1 MAENWIDIAV
11 ALYLLLHFMLGA
23 KRGFHSVFINMTSF
37 VTALFVSFFGYKFL
51 ADFLSMNFNL
61 DKSYANFIGF
71 FTSLFVVKT
80 TIFLLLNIVFPKS
93 LLKLRYTVLD
103 RLIGGLVSF
112 IFNLAVVFLIFSIV
126 ISLSLPYFIEKP
138 ILSSTIGSLA
148 RDDVAGINDNFKS
161 IFGGVLE
168 TTVQKFDFLTIEVE
182 NDKKID
188 LGYTVA
194 NPGYNEKMEEEML
207 ILVNQERASL
217 GLEKLVVDEK
227 MKETARKH
235 GRDMFENGYFS
246 HIDLKGGKVSDRM
259 KKDGVGF
266 YMAGENLAFSKDV
279 LSAHKGLMD
288 SPGHKRNILF
298 PFFHRIG
305 IGAIDG
311 KERGIIFV
319 QNFAD

>member
-1 MAENWIDIAV
+1 MVENWIDIAV
-11 ALYLLLHFMLGA
+11 TLYLLFHFILGA
-23 KRGFHSVFINMTSF
+23 KRGFRSIFINMASF
-37 VTALFVSFFGYKFL
+37 ALALFASFFGYKFL
-51 ADFLSMNFNL
+51 ADFLAANFNL

-71 FTSLFVVKT
+71 FASLFIAKT
-80 TIFLLLNIVFPKS
+80 IILLFLNIVFPKS
-93 LLKLRYTVLD
+93 LFKFSAALD
-103 RLIGGLVSF
+103 KLIGGLVSLV
-112 IFNLAVVFLIFSIV
+112 FNLAVVFLIFSII

-138 ILSSTIGSLA
+138 ITSSIIGELVC
-148 RDDVAGINDNFKS
+148 DDVAGINSSFKS

-168 TTVQKFDFLTIEVE
+168 TTVQKLDFLTIETE

-194 NPGYNEKMEEEML
+194 SPGYDEKMEEEML
-207 ILVNQERASL
+207 ILVNKGRASL

-227 MKETARKH
+227 MREAARKH
-235 GRDMFENGYFS
+235 GQDMFENGYFS
-246 HIDLKGGKVSDRM
+246 HIDLNGGKVSDRM
-259 KKDGVGF
+259 KEEGAKF
-266 YMAGENLAFSKDV
+266 SMAGENLALSEDV
-279 LSAHKGLMD
+279 LSAYKGLME